1 MKFAFT
7 KLWEAIK
14 DGYFNIG
21 QLILLNLYWFVT
33 SLTIILIPP
42 AITALYAT
50 VRSLAAGDPNYSHK
64 LFFRNIKRY
73 FLKGWK
79 WFLPNLLI
87 PLFLANILFFAVESD
102 LITLIVKAGN
112 LSVLILWLWMQ
123 TFLLPFIME
132 QEEERWRLAIRN
144 ALVVFVKR
152 PAVYI
157 VTTLFVW
164 LFSILSLVL
173 MMPWVVISISLIAF
187 ITISVLRETLTEMK
201 SVEEG

>member
-1 MKFAFT
+1 MKFALS

-14 DGYFNIG
+14 EAYFNIA
-21 QLILLNLYWFVT
+21 QLMVLNLYWFVT

-42 AITALYAT
+42 AIASLYAS
-50 VRSLAAGDPNYSHK
+50 VRALAAGDPDYSHK
-64 LFFRNIKRY
+64 LFFKGIKQY

-87 PLFLANILFFAVESD
+87 PLLLANILFFVVESEI
-102 LITLIVKAGN
+102 ITLIVKLGN
-112 LSVLILWLWMQ
+112 LAIIILWLWMQ

-132 QEEERWRLAIRN
+132 QEEESWRLAIRN
-144 ALVVFVKR
+144 SLVVFVKR

-164 LFSILSLVL
+164 LFFILSLVL
-173 MMPWVVISISLIAF
+173 MMPWVVISISFIAF
-187 ITISVLRETLTEMK
+187 ITISILRDTLTEMK